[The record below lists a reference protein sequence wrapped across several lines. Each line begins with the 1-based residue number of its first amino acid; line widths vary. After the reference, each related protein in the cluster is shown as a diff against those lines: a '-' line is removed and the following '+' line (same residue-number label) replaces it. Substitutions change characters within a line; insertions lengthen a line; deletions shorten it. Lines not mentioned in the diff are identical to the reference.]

1 MAKMPFLDAVA
12 SMSDDRA
19 ASERQ
24 RPKFSSMARMNT
36 KMPAG
41 QKTKFS
47 QLSLQS
53 NLKKGSSPAIGAR
66 AGWRPGVWYVLNSN
80 RWVISHDQNP
90 RLGLTSG
97 TFANLNGGRWDL
109 VGRAISSLDAH
120 LSPAS
125 GRTVRQG
132 SQNIIPTATAKT
144 GISLRSASPP
154 EYPQNP
160 SLSGPVSAWQQGVWY
175 QYQPGTGWAISADQD
190 PMHSGAA
197 GIFAMY
203 TGVDANGFEQ
213 FTITGRSDSEGQ
225 ADELPPDLDPSVG
238 QLMHLDWTRD
248 DGSTWSEDWYD
259 ADAANNPDIYLPPNC
274 VTEEL
279 SSGDFIVKYDNNGS
293 PWTGDESGQV
303 IDPTDY
309 QPSPPSPPPD
319 DYQPQQ
325 QPSTETDGE
334 TGDGQEENGSDD
346 DPYVTP

>member
-132 SQNIIPTATAKT
+132 PQNIVPTATAKT
-144 GISLRSASPP
+144 GISLRSV
-154 EYPQNP
+154 P
-160 SLSGPVSAWQQGVWY
+160 SR
-175 QYQPGTGWAISADQD
+175 ISAKPQ
-190 PMHSGAA
+190 PERT
-197 GIFAMY
+197 GICLA
-203 TGVDANGFEQ
+203 TGCMVSISTGNRLGNFCGPRPDA
-213 FTITGRSDSEGQ
+213 
-225 ADELPPDLDPSVG
+225 
-238 QLMHLDWTRD
+238 
-248 DGSTWSEDWYD
+248 
-259 ADAANNPDIYLPPNC
+259 
-274 VTEEL
+274 
-279 SSGDFIVKYDNNGS
+279 
-293 PWTGDESGQV
+293 
-303 IDPTDY
+303 
-309 QPSPPSPPPD
+309 
-319 DYQPQQ
+319 
-325 QPSTETDGE
+325 
-334 TGDGQEENGSDD
+334 
-346 DPYVTP
+346 